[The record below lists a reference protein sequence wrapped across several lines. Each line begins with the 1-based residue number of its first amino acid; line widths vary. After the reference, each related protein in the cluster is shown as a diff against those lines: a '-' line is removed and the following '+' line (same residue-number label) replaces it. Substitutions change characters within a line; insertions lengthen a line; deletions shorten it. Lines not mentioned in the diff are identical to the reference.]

1 MLSMPIQKLS
11 RRRRRNG
18 SDRRNARKSPACAG
32 KQRKKNKKKMILP
45 QSCKGKTAVQ
55 AQGKALRLNC
65 RFSLTTL
72 GKYHL
77 FPRPSL
83 KFRSVNLEKQWYSGN
98 IPEIGHDAPHAR
110 DQRAG
115 AP

>member
-45 QSCKGKTAVQ
+45 QSCKGITAVQ
-55 AQGKALRLNC
+55 AQGNALRLNC

-72 GKYHL
+72 GKYHFLLVL
-77 FPRPSL
+77 FALLPGASGTLPGVPSVAAVSPPPSAQL
-83 KFRSVNLEKQWYSGN
+83 LDR
-98 IPEIGHDAPHAR
+98 H
-110 DQRAG
+110 
-115 AP
+115 